1 MTPLNPAADIV
12 ELTRALVD
20 VPSES
25 GDEAALADA
34 VESALRACAHLTV
47 DRIGNSVVARTET
60 GRAERVV
67 VAGHLDTVPAA
78 GNLPSRLEGD
88 VLHGL
93 GACDMKGGVAVA
105 LRLAATLTAPVRDVT
120 YVFYEC
126 EELSGDRNG
135 LNRIA
140 AERPDLLEADLA
152 ILMEPS
158 DAGVEAGC
166 QGVLNADITVRGE
179 RAHTAR
185 SWRGVNAA
193 HRAAAVLRRL
203 DDHTAERIVI
213 DGLEY
218 REGLNAVAVRAGV
231 AENVVPDT
239 CVITVNLRFAP
250 SRSAGQAEAYLRGL
264 FPEYEVE
271 VTEVVPGAL
280 PGLGQGP
287 VAALVDVL
295 GATPR
300 PKLGWTDV
308 ARFAALGTPA
318 LNFGPGDPAL
328 AHTAGEYVPVG
339 QLRECEARLAGWLRG
354 CAQCRVRQGLPVKEL
369 CSCAVERL
377 SG

>member
-1 MTPLNPAADIV
+1 MASLNPTGDLVDLA
-12 ELTRALVD
+12 RALVD
-20 VPSES
+20 IPSES
-25 GDEAALADA
+25 GDETGLADA
-34 VESALRACAHLTV
+34 MESALRGCVHLTV
-47 DRIGNSVVARTET
+47 ERIGNSLVARTDS

-67 VAGHLDTVPAA
+67 IGGHLDTVPAA
-78 GNLPSRLEGD
+78 GNLPSRLDGEL
-88 VLHGL
+88 LHGL

-105 LRLAATLTAPVRDVT
+105 LRLAATLTAPVRNVT

-126 EELSGDRNG
+126 EEVSGDRNG

-140 AERPDLLEADLA
+140 AERPELLKADLA

-185 SWRGVNAA
+185 SWKGVNAA

-203 DDHTAERIVI
+203 DDHAAERIVI

-218 REGLNAVAVRAGV
+218 REGLNAVAVRAGI

-264 FPEYEVE
+264 FPEYDVE

-287 VAALVDVL
+287 VASLVEVL
-295 GATPR
+295 GVTPR

-318 LNFGPGDPAL
+318 LNYGPGDPTL

-339 QLRECEARLAGWLRG
+339 QLRECEARLAAW
-354 CAQCRVRQGLPVKEL
+354 
-369 CSCAVERL
+369 L

>member
-34 VESALRACAHLTV
+34 VEAALSARAHLTV

-78 GNLPSRLEGD
+78 GNLPSRLEGGL
-88 VLHGL
+88 LHGL

-140 AERPDLLEADLA
+140 AERPDLLKADLA

-250 SRSAGQAEAYLRGL
+250 SRSVGQAEAYLRGL

-287 VAALVDVL
+287 VAALVEVL

-318 LNFGPGDPAL
+318 LNYGPGDPAL

-339 QLRECEARLAGWLRG
+339 QLRECEARLAGWLSG
-354 CAQCRVRQGLPVKEL
+354 G
-369 CSCAVERL
+369 AVE
-377 SG
+377 GWHDCAAVP